1 MLEKMWYLPATG
13 AFSLPELVAVS
24 CRLAV
29 SHRSELKVSDV
40 HSPGFMSGTVTS
52 AELKTRALTS
62 LPGGCAAWT
71 AATEIQDKTS
81 RTLICVFICFSL
93 PESEAFNPNRGKGRG
108 SGVEGRRNS
117 SCHST
122 LITRHSLAPATST
135 RVLLLLPLL
144 FDNEPHTSPVTL
156 TLSRARVFLFCWI
169 TYRRRNSGP
178 SSVVFAAEP
187 FLPLLQ
193 S

>member
-122 LITRHSLAPATST
+122 LITRHSLAPATRNLKSAPPFGSLRFST
-135 RVLLLLPLL
+135 ILRASAEH
-144 FDNEPHTSPVTL
+144 FEFKSHYL
-156 TLSRARVFLFCWI
+156 TP
-169 TYRRRNSGP
+169 N
-178 SSVVFAAEP
+178 
-187 FLPLLQ
+187 Q
-193 S
+193 